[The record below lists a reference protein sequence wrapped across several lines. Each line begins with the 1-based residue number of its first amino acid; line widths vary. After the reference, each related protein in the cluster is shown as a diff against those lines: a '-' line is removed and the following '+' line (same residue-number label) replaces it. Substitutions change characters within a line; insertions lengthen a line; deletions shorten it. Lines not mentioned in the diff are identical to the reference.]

1 MAPCVFSESCYLA
14 DLGMAQGLHLKGDTH
29 EIFVDI
35 IKHLSLMNIHFI
47 YWLLTSIYTDL
58 LIIWCRF
65 GGFFSSSDKQLT
77 SSPFQHLTS
86 VYLLSFSLSMD
97 LHLILYSL

>member
-1 MAPCVFSESCYLA
+1 MEIRGLEGTAPCVFSEARSLA

-47 YWLLTSIYTDL
+47 
-58 LIIWCRF
+58 
-65 GGFFSSSDKQLT
+65 
-77 SSPFQHLTS
+77 
-86 VYLLSFSLSMD
+86 
-97 LHLILYSL
+97 